1 MEPTP
6 IRDQDHRARP
16 DGLHFQVGNMPPLF
30 GDTAAALIVD
40 DDHQVAASLA
50 RLLGREGY
58 TCTCAS
64 DAAEA
69 RALLAERPFALA
81 LIDVFMPGESGLE
94 LTDSMISEHPD
105 LAVVIVTAIDERSIA
120 GLALESGAYGY
131 VVKPF
136 RPNEL
141 LCTVANAGRR
151 RCLEIIHRAYHHR
164 LERLVEEQAVD
175 LAVAQSLLAE
185 VGAAPRSFRSRAA

>member
-1 MEPTP
+1 MESAP
-6 IRDQDHRARP
+6 IRDRAHRARG
-16 DGLHFQVGNMPPLF
+16 DGLHFRAGDMPPLF

-40 DDHQVAASLA
+40 DDPQVAASLA

-58 TCTCAS
+58 RCSCAP

-69 RALLAERPFALA
+69 RILLAERPFALA

-105 LAVVIVTAIDERSIA
+105 LAVVIVTAIDQRSIA
-120 GLALESGAYGY
+120 ELALESGAYGY

-175 LAVAQSLLAE
+175 LAVAQDLLNQ
-185 VGAAPRSFRSRAA
+185 VGAGPRPSRSWAA